1 MDNTSNNNSEWR
13 DRELG
18 ALWVRQGKGSGQ
30 KYLSGHL
37 EVETMPG
44 VSEKVKVV
52 VFSNKGKAKNEQA
65 PDYVVYR
72 SVDREDSSA
81 STSASSNSSSTTTQ
95 NESAQTDTESTN
107 NSEEDEVPAAF

>member
-18 ALWVRQGKGSGQ
+18 ALWVRQGKGQ

-72 SVDREDSSA
+72 SVDREDN
-81 STSASSNSSSTTTQ
+81 SASSNASNASSDATQ
-95 NESAQTDTESTN
+95 TESTTNDTTASN
-107 NSEEDEVPAAF
+107 NAEEDEVPAAF

>member
-1 MDNTSNNNSEWR
+1 MSDTKQNQNSEWR

-18 ALWVRQGKGSGQ
+18 ALWVRQGKNQ

-37 EVETMPG
+37 EVESMPG
-44 VSEKVKVV
+44 VSERIKVV

-72 SVDREDSSA
+72 SVDKE
-81 STSASSNSSSTTTQ
+81 
-95 NESAQTDTESTN
+95 ESTEN
-107 NSEEDEVPAAF
+107 TQTQPSENTEELPSALV

>member
-1 MDNTSNNNSEWR
+1 MTFLIKFRILINIMSDTKQNQNSEWR

-18 ALWVRQGKGSGQ
+18 ALWVRQGKNQ

-37 EVETMPG
+37 EVESMPG
-44 VSEKVKVV
+44 VSERIKVV

-72 SVDREDSSA
+72 SVHKE
-81 STSASSNSSSTTTQ
+81 
-95 NESAQTDTESTN
+95 ESAENNKTQT
-107 NSEEDEVPAAF
+107 SEDQEELPSALV

>member
-1 MDNTSNNNSEWR
+1 MDNSNQNNNSEWR
-13 DRELG
+13 ERELG
-18 ALWVRQGKGSGQ
+18 ALWVRQGKGQ

-44 VSEKVKVV
+44 VKEKVKVV

-72 SVDREDSSA
+72 SVDRDASQPEATATVTETATEQAADSS
-81 STSASSNSSSTTTQ
+81 
-95 NESAQTDTESTN
+95 
-107 NSEEDEVPAAF
+107 EEIPAALV

>member
-1 MDNTSNNNSEWR
+1 MSDTKQNNNSEWR

-18 ALWVRQGKGSGQ
+18 ALWVRQGKGQ

-44 VSEKVKVV
+44 VSDKVKVV

-72 SVDREDSSA
+72 SVDRD
-81 STSASSNSSSTTTQ
+81 
-95 NESAQTDTESTN
+95 SAQPTEVVSNEEHTD
-107 NSEEDEVPAAF
+107 SEEIPAALV